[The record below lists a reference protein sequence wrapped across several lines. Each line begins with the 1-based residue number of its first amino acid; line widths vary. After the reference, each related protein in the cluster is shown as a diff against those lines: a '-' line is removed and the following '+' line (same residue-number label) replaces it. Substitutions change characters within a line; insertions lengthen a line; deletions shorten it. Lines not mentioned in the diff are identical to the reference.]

1 MHSIGKAV
9 KSVGMLHNIDEIELV
24 SVIYWI
30 DNIRNLMLLEQSR
43 RGYR

>member
-9 KSVGMLHNIDEIELV
+9 KSIGILNNVDEIGPV
-24 SVIYWI
+24 NVIYWI
-30 DNIRNLMLLEQSR
+30 GIIQNLMLLEQSR